1 METKASI
8 HSERIDDIPL
18 LFFQQRVMGIPQ
30 IIDEKIEVHGNHQ
43 GLSLGWLV
51 TGWLTYIVSESD
63 HRLSY
68 VEPWAEGRLQTLQA
82 LFPDPMEARDF
93 SDDRLGDVLD
103 YLSQDEPWQE
113 IEKDL
118 GQHQI
123 QVYQLPTERVRA
135 DSTSAAVYHEPNQG
149 TLIRYGVSKDH
160 RPDLGQFKV
169 MMSGLDPLHMP
180 LATLVVPG
188 NEADDG
194 LYLPIIEQS
203 RQVLGQKGVLYIGDS
218 KMEALATRAGIVSA
232 GDYYYMPLSMKGKQ
246 AELLHQLVDS
256 VWHRKD
262 SLPLVTTVDRK
273 TERIKTVARV
283 YETSR
288 SQQDNAHA
296 PTVTWEER
304 VLVVYSPT
312 LAKQAG
318 NGLAGRLERAET
330 KIHNLTPP
338 PGRGRKQYE
347 SLVPLQSEVERIL
360 KQHRV
365 QELLQVTY
373 HRHEQRQHI
382 RKYRDR
388 PARTEV
394 SVRYQVQVT
403 RNQEKIRHAHR
414 YLGWRL
420 YVTAAPRELLSAADG
435 VLAYR
440 QSPTFEHGFSRFK
453 NRPLGL
459 RPLFLRKENR
469 ITGLVRLLSL
479 ALRVLTILEFVARR
493 SLQEI
498 QEPLTGLY
506 PGNPNQATLRPTA
519 ERLLRAFDNLNLTFV
534 HLPEQTIRQISPLS
548 SLQSQI
554 LALLGLP
561 TSIYS
566 ELDITLDHN
575 PP

>member
-1 METKASI
+1 
-8 HSERIDDIPL
+8 
-18 LFFQQRVMGIPQ
+18 MGIPQ
-30 IIDEKIEVHGNHQ
+30 IVDEKIEMHGNHQ
-43 GLSLGWLV
+43 GLSVGWLV
-51 TGWLTYIVSESD
+51 TGWLAYILSESD

-82 LFPDPMEARDF
+82 LFPEPMEAKDF

-103 YLSQDEPWQE
+103 YLSQDESWQE
-113 IEKDL
+113 IEKAL

-123 QVYQLPTERVRA
+123 QVYQLPTEQVRT
-135 DSTSAAVYHEPNQG
+135 DSTSVAVYHEVNQG

-160 RPDLGQFKV
+160 RPDLGQFKM
-169 MMSGLDPLHMP
+169 MMSGLDPLHLP

-188 NEADDG
+188 NQADDG
-194 LYLPIIEQS
+194 LYLPVIEQS
-203 RQVLGQKGVLYIGDS
+203 RQVLGQTGVLYMGDS
-218 KMEALATRAGIVSA
+218 KMEALTTRAGIVSA

-246 AELLHQLVDS
+246 ATLLHQLVDT
-256 VWHRKD
+256 VWHKKD
-262 SLPLVTTVDRK
+262 SLPLVTTVALKSGR
-273 TERIKTVARV
+273 TKTVARV
-283 YETSR
+283 HETSR
-288 SQQDNAHA
+288 TQRHDADALN
-296 PTVTWEER
+296 WEER

-318 NGLAGRLERAET
+318 NGLAGRLARAEA
-330 KIHNLTPP
+330 KIRNLTPL
-338 PGRGRKQYE
+338 PGRGRKQYDH
-347 SLVPLQSEVERIL
+347 LTPLQNEVERIL
-360 KQHRV
+360 QQHHV

-373 HRHEQRQHI
+373 QREEQQRHI
-382 RKYRDR
+382 RRYRDR

-403 RNQEKIRHAHR
+403 RNQKAIRHVQR

-420 YVTAAPRELLSAADG
+420 YVTNAPAKRLSAEEG

-479 ALRVLTILEFVARR
+479 ALRVLTLLEFVVRR
-493 SLQEI
+493 SLHEAQT
-498 QEPLTGLY
+498 PLTGLY
-506 PGNPNQATLRPTA
+506 PGNPNQPTIRPTA
-519 ERLLRAFDNLNLTFV
+519 ERLLRAFDNIHLTSV
-534 HLPEQTIRQISPLS
+534 QLPEQTIRQISPLS
-548 SLQSQI
+548 SLQCRI
-554 LALLGLP
+554 LTLLGLP

-566 ELDITLDHN
+566 QLNITLEHN